1 MKKILTLVIA
11 ALLTVTIAHAQAGWV
26 SHKADNRISLKFPTE
41 PKEVV
46 AGTFASRGADSVS
59 YIFTMVDFV
68 AVANIDSV
76 TLKPMQDSPE
86 FAAQLKQ
93 GIGSSLPN
101 VTLDDFKIG
110 KWKGHTSYTTTGVS
124 ATQKSK
130 YYMFMVL
137 IGNNMYSLSTVV
149 PDGVSTKGRDD
160 YFASLILDGK

>member
-11 ALLTVTIAHAQAGWV
+11 ALLTVTIAHAQEGWV
-26 SHKADNRISLKFPTE
+26 SHKADSRISLKFPNE

-46 AGTFASRGADSVS
+46 AGTFAARGKDSIS

-68 AVANIDSV
+68 TVANIDSV

-93 GIGSSLPN
+93 GIGSSLPK
-101 VTLDDFKIG
+101 VTLDDFKID

-124 ATQKSK
+124 AEEKSK

-137 IGNNMYSLSTVV
+137 IGNKMYSLTTVV
-149 PDGVSTKGRDD
+149 PDGAATKGRDD
-160 YFASLILDGK
+160 FFASLALDK